1 MQAHI
6 FKNEVQTIAAG
17 NFCLG
22 GGNINPYKVNR
33 NGNMLVQSDRA
44 DFAEDA
50 LYVKKFRWSSCEE

>member
-6 FKNEVQTIAAG
+6 FKNEVQTIAGG
-17 NFCLG
+17 NFYLG

-44 DFAEDA
+44 DFAKDA
-50 LYVKKFRWSSCEE
+50 LYVKKCGWSTCEE